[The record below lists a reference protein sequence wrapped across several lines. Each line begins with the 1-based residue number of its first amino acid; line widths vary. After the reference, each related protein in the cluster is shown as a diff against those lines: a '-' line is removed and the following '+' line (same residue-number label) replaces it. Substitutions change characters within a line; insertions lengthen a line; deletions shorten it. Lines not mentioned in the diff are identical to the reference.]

1 RLLGG
6 HVLGSH
12 ADSVIHEVALA
23 MHTGMKIG
31 GLSQMVHAY
40 PTWSEGVRRAADSYY
55 TKKFSDSWIGPILR
69 WWARR

>member
-1 RLLGG
+1 LLGG

-12 ADSVIHEVALA
+12 ADTVIHEVALA
-23 MHTGMKIG
+23 MRAGVKIG

-40 PTWSEGVRRAADSYY
+40 PTWPEGIRRAADSYY
-55 TKKFSDSWIGPILR
+55 SQKFANSWARPLLR